1 MSSKKNGGAG
11 TPSAMTYEPYG
22 IEIIPQKERTYRA
35 THIFR
40 VMLGANLIKLP

>member
-1 MSSKKNGGAG
+1 MSSKKNGGNG

-22 IEIIPQKERTYRA
+22 IEIIPQKERIYKA

-40 VMLGANLIKLP
+40 VMLYANFTKLP